1 MRLLSIALL
10 ALLAVVNTEL
20 WFGSSGVPRSRELS
34 ALVAEQQA
42 ANAQASERN
51 AKARAELKDLR
62 EGLEIVE
69 EKARG
74 DLGMI
79 KADEVLVQYTR

>member
-1 MRLLSIALL
+1 MRLFNIALL

-20 WFGSSGVPRSRELS
+20 WFGRSGVPRVRELS
-34 ALVAEQQA
+34 ALVATQQT
-42 ANAQASERN
+42 ANARASERN
-51 AKARAELKDLR
+51 AKDLAELQDLR

>member
-1 MRLLSIALL
+1 MRLFTIALL

-20 WFGSSGVPRSRELS
+20 WFGRSGVPRVRELS
-34 ALVAEQQA
+34 ALVATQQA
-42 ANAQASERN
+42 ANARAGERN
-51 AKARAELKDLR
+51 AKDLAELQDLR

-79 KADEVLVQYTR
+79 KADEVMVQYTR

>member
-20 WFGSSGVPRSRELS
+20 WFGRSGVPRTRELS
-34 ALVAEQQA
+34 ALVAEQQT
-42 ANAQASERN
+42 ANAQAIARN
-51 AKARAELKDLR
+51 AKDQAELKDLR

>member
-1 MRLLSIALL
+1 MRLLSLVLL

-20 WFGSSGVPRSRELS
+20 WFGRSGVPRSRELS
-34 ALVAEQQA
+34 AQVTEQQA

-51 AKARAELKDLR
+51 AKDRAELKDLR